1 MMKKLLIPFAVVLG
15 IFLYVFPACSQDQD
29 TVFKV
34 DAFGGLQR
42 PVAVFDH
49 DAHNEMA
56 GLEDCSACHHMYEDG
71 KLVAGESS
79 EDSACSD
86 CHELDSV
93 GNQPGLMDAY
103 HAQCKNCHED
113 QGKGP
118 ITCGEC
124 HVR

>member
-1 MMKKLLIPFAVVLG
+1 MMKKLFIPFAVVLG
-15 IFLYVFPACSQDQD
+15 IILYAFPACSQGSD
-29 TVFKV
+29 TVFNV
-34 DAFGGLQR
+34 DAFEGLQR

-56 GLEDCSACHHMYEDG
+56 ELEDCSVCHHVYEDG
-71 KLVAGESS
+71 KLLEGESS
-79 EDSACSD
+79 EDSACAD

-113 QGKGP
+113 VGAGP
-118 ITCGEC
+118 IT
-124 HVR
+124 